1 MRRGLASLI
10 TGLSLIVATMSW
22 AGFTLSRTILDPGRS
37 ERLAEQLL
45 DNPQVRDALVVRLAD
60 AVEPQIPPEVPVSR
74 SLIESGAAT
83 ALDDPRV
90 RALVV
95 DGFVRY
101 HRNAL
106 EGETEPVVIDA
117 GDLGA
122 ASRDALVDVR
132 PELDQFL
139 PAAPAVEVEL
149 PTAGF
154 GWLASVKDFVD
165 RFTLLG
171 ALVAAAGATLALAV
185 ARNRGAVLR
194 RVAFWGYGA
203 AAFWLLIGLG
213 VPRIADVLSPTSG
226 AIASAA
232 VDVFLGA
239 MIGPAIVVAAASTVL
254 LLLGFA
260 LPVLGRKRAAR
271 VLQPRNPTGAGV
283 AGAGA
288 PVAAPGGLATGGL
301 GATTVCQPAR
311 PPGPMPVAPR
321 PLVTRPDQ
329 TLVAP
334 GGIPNGSA
342 GPAGTGS
349 NGTGGRPGPAPAP
362 VGPAPTRP
370 APVRSIPT
378 VTPLTPP
385 ASSPHPDPDPGP
397 STPSPT
403 VVQPW
408 TVTAPLP
415 PSAGLPDGPRTT
427 PIADERPSP
436 ASAEPVAAADGD
448 RNNDDSGPPPAWEEG
463 VGYLDEG
470 PRR

>member
-22 AGFTLSRTILDPGRS
+22 AGFTLSRTILDPGSS

-101 HRNAL
+101 HQNAL
-106 EGETEPVVIDA
+106 EGETQPVVIDA
-117 GDLGA
+117 GDLGE
-122 ASRDALVDVR
+122 ASRDALVGVR
-132 PELDQFL
+132 PELDEFL
-139 PAAPAVEVEL
+139 PTAPAVEVEL

-154 GWLASVKDFVD
+154 GWLASVKDVVD

-203 AAFWLLIGLG
+203 AAFWLLVGLG
-213 VPRIADVLSPTSG
+213 VPRLADLLSPTSG

-239 MIGPAIVVAAASTVL
+239 MIGPAIVMAVASTVL
-254 LLLGFA
+254 LVLGFA
-260 LPVLGRKRAAR
+260 LPVLGRKRAAG
-271 VLQPRNPTGAGV
+271 VLQPRNPAVVGRAGQ
-283 AGAGA
+283 
-288 PVAAPGGLATGGL
+288 PVATPGGLATGGV
-301 GATTVCQPAR
+301 GGPTVRQPAR
-311 PPGPMPVAPR
+311 APDPSPVAPQ
-321 PLVTRPDQ
+321 PLVTRPDP
-329 TLVAP
+329 TMVAP
-334 GGIPNGSA
+334 GGIPDRSA
-342 GPAGTGS
+342 GPVQAGA
-349 NGTGGRPGPAPAP
+349 NGGGGRPDPAPARTTP
-362 VGPAPTRP
+362 VRP
-370 APVRSIPT
+370 APSVA
-378 VTPLTPP
+378 PLTSPQR
-385 ASSPHPDPDPGP
+385 SSRPDPEPP
-397 STPSPT
+397 PLSPT

-415 PSAGLPDGPRTT
+415 PSAGLPDGPRTKPLADDRPT
-427 PIADERPSP
+427 PP
-436 ASAEPVAAADGD
+436 AADRTAAGED
-448 RNNDDSGPPPAWEEG
+448 GPERAPAWEEG
-463 VGYLDEG
+463 VGYLDDG